1 MKKVQSQNIF
11 RSRRLSVNDKL
22 PSLEHMLRR
31 KHSIAGRE
39 DVRLPAMVDG
49 LKNRL
54 KDIAM
59 DHVKL
64 PSPSVTHEKYLRMY
78 TPEKMKSLIS
88 MFLPLYVEFS

>member
-1 MKKVQSQNIF
+1 
-11 RSRRLSVNDKL
+11 
-22 PSLEHMLRR
+22 
-31 KHSIAGRE
+31 
-39 DVRLPAMVDG
+39 MVDG